1 MRKFP
6 FIIIFYYFSALPS
19 VIFQETFPGIQPSKP
34 VTVRRTL
41 PRILEY
47 ELDIRVIAQDG
58 REEEGKRSGVVREV
72 LTSFWNECFSSFT
85 VGALE
90 KVPNVR
96 HDYQKGVW

>member
-1 MRKFP
+1 MSFFKKH
-6 FIIIFYYFSALPS
+6 
-19 VIFQETFPGIQPSKP
+19 FQEYNLQSQLPFA
-34 VTVRRTL
+34 RTL